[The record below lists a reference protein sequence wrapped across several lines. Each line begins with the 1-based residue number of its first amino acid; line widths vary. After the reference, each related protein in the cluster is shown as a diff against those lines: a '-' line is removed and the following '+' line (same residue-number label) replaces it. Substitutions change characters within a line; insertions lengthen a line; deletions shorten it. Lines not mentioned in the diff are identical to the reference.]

1 MNEKGNKDAQGREKG
16 YCAHVVFS
24 KTNLFLKKICHIIF
38 LFLSKGLFGFFFNL
52 WSIYV
57 INLLLICLW
66 FFFGNNI
73 LFFYLFLSL
82 LLLLSFFE
90 ILSEYCVHHFFSLL
104 LVK

>member
-38 LFLSKGLFGFFFNL
+38 LFLSKGLFVFFFNL

-73 LFFYLFLSL
+73 LFFIIFFCLCCYYYLFSRFYPNIVYITFLV
-82 LLLLSFFE
+82 
-90 ILSEYCVHHFFSLL
+90 YC
-104 LVK
+104 